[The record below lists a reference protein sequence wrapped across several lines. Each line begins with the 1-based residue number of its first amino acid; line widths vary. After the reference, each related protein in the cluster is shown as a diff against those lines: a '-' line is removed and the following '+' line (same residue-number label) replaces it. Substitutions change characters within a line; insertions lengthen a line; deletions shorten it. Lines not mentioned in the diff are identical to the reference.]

1 MQYLNSTPLL
11 KISEATCLTFCIV
24 NGVEMVIDVEEVW
37 KEVVDLDM
45 DGVRKFKETIDVYQ
59 DSNL

>member
-1 MQYLNSTPLL
+1 
-11 KISEATCLTFCIV
+11 
-24 NGVEMVIDVEEVW
+24 MVIDVEEVW